1 MSELA
6 RRHRALSRAG
16 AASLAWLALGAA
28 ASHAADAGVPPS
40 RAAVPAAASSPATA
54 HPGAR
59 FDIETRD
66 GRIERIVVQ
75 RAGSDARLV
84 FDGFSADEDALRD
97 EARRVAARQAKPAFC
112 ASAALDDA
120 QCRQTCGWAEAAR
133 PFTRVTLQSSDGSSR
148 VLSGAKPTPLRF
160 NAGAG
165 SHTSKQGD
173 CLSPDGRYLS
183 VYAVVG
189 SGTDSARPAIVE
201 LADGLHDA
209 RFVGE
214 RTGKVYGEDR
224 YFDFVGW
231 VAAQPHVLEFSYG
244 RADEPVED
252 EARVEQS
259 GDAVGNGRR

>member
-1 MSELA
+1 LSELA
-6 RRHRALSRAG
+6 RVHRALSRAS

-28 ASHAADAGVPPS
+28 ASHAADAGAPPS
-40 RAAVPAAASSPATA
+40 RAAVPAAVSSPATA
-54 HPGAR
+54 RPGAR
-59 FDIETRD
+59 FEIETRD
-66 GRIERIVVQ
+66 GRIERIVVAQ
-75 RAGSDARLV
+75 ADSAARLV
-84 FDGFSADEDALRD
+84 FDRFTDDEDALRD
-97 EARRVAARQAKPAFC
+97 EARRVAARPAMPAFC
-112 ASAALDDA
+112 ASAALDETR
-120 QCRQTCGWAEAAR
+120 CRQTCGWAEAAR

-189 SGTDSARPAIVE
+189 TGADSARPAVIE

-224 YFDFVGW
+224 YFDFAGW
-231 VAAQPHVLEFSYG
+231 VAAQPHVLKFSYAG
-244 RADEPVED
+244 ADEPVED
-252 EARVEQS
+252 EARIENS
-259 GDAVGNGRR
+259 HDTVGKGAP